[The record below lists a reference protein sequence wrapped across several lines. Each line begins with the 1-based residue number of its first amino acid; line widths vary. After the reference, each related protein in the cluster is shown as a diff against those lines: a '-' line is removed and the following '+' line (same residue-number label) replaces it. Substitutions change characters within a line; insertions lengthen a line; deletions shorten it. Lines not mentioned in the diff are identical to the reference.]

1 MNRIII
7 SVSNDLVTDQRVIKT
22 CDCFNE
28 MGYEI
33 LLIGRKLKNSP
44 DPEFS
49 YKTIRFKLL
58 FNRGILFYAEFNL
71 RLFIELLFRKK
82 TIIYANDLDTLLPNY
97 LISRLTSAKLIYDSH
112 EYFTEVPELI
122 TRPRTKAFWL
132 KLEKHIFPKLKNVI
146 TVNHK
151 IAQYY
156 STEYQVPVTVIRNV
170 PQMFNLK
177 EPIEFTQLDK
187 KHKFIIYQGSLN
199 LGRGLELMID
209 SIPHLKG
216 YRLLIAGEGDISVK
230 LKNQVERLHL
240 QEKVVFLGRILPG
253 KLKSITKQAEI
264 GLSLEEDLG
273 LNYRYCLP
281 NKVFDY
287 IHAGIPVL
295 VSELPL
301 LKEMID
307 ENEVGACLLERNPES
322 LAAQIE
328 NMISNKHKFLN
339 GIERSKAKYNWD
351 TEKKVLINF
360 IKEIE

>member
-7 SVSNDLVTDQRVIKT
+7 SVTNDIVTDQRVIKT

-44 DPEFS
+44 DSEFS
-49 YKTIRFKLL
+49 YKTIRFNLL
-58 FNRGILFYAEFNL
+58 FNRGFLFYAVYNM
-71 RLFIELLFRKK
+71 RLFIELFFRKK
-82 TIIYANDLDTLLPNY
+82 TILYANDLDTLLPNY
-97 LISRLTSAKLIYDSH
+97 LISRLSKTKLIYDSH

-122 TRPRTKAFWL
+122 NRPRTRAFWL
-132 KLEKHIFPKLKNVI
+132 KLEKYIFPKLKNVI
-146 TVNHK
+146 TVNYK
-151 IAQYY
+151 IAEYY
-156 STEYQVPVTVIRNV
+156 TSKYKVPVTVIRNI
-170 PQMFNLK
+170 PQSFKIKNP
-177 EPIEFTQLDK
+177 EQFTQWDK
-187 KHKFIIYQGSLN
+187 KYKFIIYQGSLN
-199 LGRGLELMID
+199 LGRGLELIID
-209 SIPHLKG
+209 SMLHLKG
-216 YRLLIAGEGDISVK
+216 YRLLIAGEGDISDK
-230 LKNQVERLHL
+230 LKYQVERLHL
-240 QEKVVFLGRILPG
+240 QEQVVFLGRILPG
-253 KLKSITKQAEI
+253 KLKSITKQAEL

-301 LKEMID
+301 LKELID
-307 ENEVGACLLERNPES
+307 ENKIGTCLLQRNPAA

-328 NMISNKHKFLN
+328 NMILNKDKYLN
-339 GIERSKAKYNWD
+339 GIEQCKAKYNWEN
-351 TEKKVLINF
+351 EKKSLINF